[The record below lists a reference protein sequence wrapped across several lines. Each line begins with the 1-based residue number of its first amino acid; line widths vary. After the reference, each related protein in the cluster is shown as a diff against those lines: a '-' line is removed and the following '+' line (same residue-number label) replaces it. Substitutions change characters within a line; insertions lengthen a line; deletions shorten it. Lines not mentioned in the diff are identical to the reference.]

1 MGLSSPDLC
10 GARKAKLQFWLFASP
25 GVSQRS
31 GNRFTLVGVQRNSNV
46 EPVRLNLLTVRDSI
60 LEGNPLTKDI
70 SSKEHIKN
78 GKSRWNRPRYD

>member
-1 MGLSSPDLC
+1 M
-10 GARKAKLQFWLFASP
+10 R
-25 GVSQRS
+25 VEE
-31 GNRFTLVGVQRNSNV
+31 VINV